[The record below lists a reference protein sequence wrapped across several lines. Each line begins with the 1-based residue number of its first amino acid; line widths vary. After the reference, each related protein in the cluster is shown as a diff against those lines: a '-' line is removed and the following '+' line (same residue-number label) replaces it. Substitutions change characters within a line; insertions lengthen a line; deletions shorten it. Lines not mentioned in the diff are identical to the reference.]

1 MTSGVYLIRNSRT
14 GRGYVGSSVNVEVRW
29 NQHRVDLNG
38 QRHHCK
44 ALQQAWNKH
53 GSSAFEFQLL
63 ETGPEDQL
71 KVLEQACL
79 NRLQP
84 EYNSAR
90 TVDRPTE
97 VCRQKAAAF
106 SSARER
112 TPEEREKTRKSLQ
125 SYWTPERRAEH
136 GEKMKARSRE
146 VSEERKIQ
154 LRAANAKRWADP
166 GQRTAQSQVA
176 QQVNNQ
182 RWSKQA

>member
-14 GRGYVGSSVNVEVRW
+14 GRGYAGSSVNVEVRW

-53 GSSAFEFQLL
+53 GPSSFEFMLL
-63 ETGPEDQL
+63 ETCPEDQL
-71 KVLEQACL
+71 KVLEQAWL

-97 VCRQKAAAF
+97 ECRRKAADF
-106 SSARER
+106 RPPGS
-112 TPEEREKTRKSLQ
+112 
-125 SYWTPERRAEH
+125 
-136 GEKMKARSRE
+136 
-146 VSEERKIQ
+146 ERK
-154 LRAANAKRWADP
+154 RSGNE
-166 GQRTAQSQVA
+166 
-176 QQVNNQ
+176 
-182 RWSKQA
+182 